1 MDHDLVVVGAGSAGA
16 VIAAR
21 ASEDP
26 SQRVLL
32 LEAGP
37 DYPDPDALPEDLANG
52 HKNSI
57 LAHDWG
63 FSYLATAAG
72 RPTPLPR
79 GKVTGG
85 SSAVNTCI
93 ALRGAPEDYDEW
105 AAAGGPEWAWS
116 SCLPAFLRLE
126 ADQDF
131 EGPIHGKDGPIPIRR
146 YRADELVPFQSAF
159 LRACERLGFPACAD
173 HNDPATTGHGPH
185 PMNKRGTVRA
195 STAMGYLPAARR
207 RPNFSLQSSTSV
219 RRVVI
224 ENGRVVGL
232 AIDGPGGASIL
243 PCRRVVLSAGAIQS
257 PGILVR
263 SGVGP
268 RDVLERLGI
277 PLVKDLPGV
286 GAKLFDH
293 PGAGIA
299 LLPAEGAASFEHPMI
314 QTTLRYTSRGSDVVN
329 DMQLQPLSFLQI
341 DGPMPLFVIAAVVEK
356 PFGHGRLVFE
366 SADPAVQ
373 PAILSNFLADDRDLT
388 RMVEGIELAVKVA
401 RTPEIAALTQGIL
414 WPSEDSLA
422 SAEAIARTVKT
433 DCASGYHPS
442 GTTPMGREGD
452 PGAVVD
458 QHGRVFGVEGLFV
471 ADAGIMPSIPRA
483 NTNLPTIMIGE
494 RFGEWFRTRAIGQ

>member
-26 SQRVLL
+26 SLRVLL

-52 HKNSI
+52 HKNSV

-63 FSYLATAAG
+63 FSYLPTSAH
-72 RPTPLPR
+72 RPAPLPR

-105 AAAGGPEWAWS
+105 AAAGCPEWAWS
-116 SCLPAFLRLE
+116 SCLPAFVRLE

-131 EGPIHGKDGPIPIRR
+131 EGGIHGNHGPIPIRR
-146 YRADELVPFQSAF
+146 YRPDELVPFQSAF

-173 HNDPATTGHGPH
+173 HNDPGTTGHGPH
-185 PMNKRGTVRA
+185 PMNKRGAIRA
-195 STAMGYLPAARR
+195 STALGYLPAARR
-207 RPNFSLQSSTSV
+207 RPNFSLRAGTRV
-219 RRVVI
+219 RHVVI
-224 ENGRVVGL
+224 EDGRVTGL
-232 AIDGPGGASIL
+232 AIDGPEGAALL

-257 PGILVR
+257 PAILVR

-268 RDVLERLGI
+268 REALERLGV

-299 LLPAEGAASFEHPMI
+299 LLPADGAASFAHPMI
-314 QTTLRYTSRGSDVVN
+314 QTTLRYTARGSDVVN
-329 DMQLQPLSFLQI
+329 DMQLQPLSFVQLEGI
-341 DGPMPLFVIAAVVEK
+341 MPLFALGAVVEK
-356 PFGHGRLVFE
+356 PYGHGRLAFE
-366 SADPAVQ
+366 SADPSAQ
-373 PAILSNFLADDRDLT
+373 PAVHSNFLADDRDLA
-388 RMVEGIELAVKVA
+388 RMVEGIELALKVS
-401 RTPEIAALTQGIL
+401 RTPEIAALAQGIV
-414 WPSEDSLA
+414 WPSADTLE
-422 SAEAIARTVKT
+422 SADTIARMVKR

-471 ADAGIMPSIPRA
+471 ADAGIMPAIPRA
-483 NTNLPTIMIGE
+483 NINLPTIMIGE
-494 RFGEWFRTRAIGQ
+494 RFGEWFRKRVIGQ